1 MSAASQC
8 FDVQAAFEKVQQL
21 NKLSKG
27 IYRPFIFA
35 ALFSQF
41 LPERFLHLPAPYTD
55 KYGRQWE
62 LKVNWSRDEV
72 DLALI
77 TSSSDECRIMNSVF
91 WMDKTREAAGYEGF
105 QKVFFHGWQSP
116 ESLVYVNIAEPDGCR
131 LSNHLKEQGERRH
144 SPAALQAYTLLLASR
159 CTATVLGTL
168 ERLHEDYGMTVL
180 NICKE
185 HLRIRPDLQTGYLSQ
200 LDIQ

>member
-1 MSAASQC
+1 M
-8 FDVQAAFEKVQQL
+8 
-21 NKLSKG
+21 
-27 IYRPFIFA
+27 
-35 ALFSQF
+35 
-41 LPERFLHLPAPYTD
+41 HLPAPYTD

-144 SPAALQAYTLLLASR
+144 SPAAFQAYTLLLAAR